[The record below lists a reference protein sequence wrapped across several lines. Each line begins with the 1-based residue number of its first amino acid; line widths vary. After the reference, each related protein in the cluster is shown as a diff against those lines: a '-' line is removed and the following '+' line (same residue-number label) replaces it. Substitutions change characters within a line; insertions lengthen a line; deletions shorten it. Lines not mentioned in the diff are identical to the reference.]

1 VGTRKKGGAVGKPI
15 FVNPLKTSPA
25 LGAAYAIQGIKGAVP
40 IFHAAPGCTFLGKV
54 LLTQHL
60 KEPVGLLGT
69 DIKEMPTIMG
79 GLEELEKRIIEVY
92 EKFKPSLIG
101 IIGTALSEVR
111 GEDIRL
117 KIKDFKSSIVNSQS
131 SIVYIPCPDYMG
143 GFSDGYGITVKRIVE
158 KLPAGGP
165 KILRQINLL
174 PSPSLTPGDV
184 DEIKDM
190 IDGFGLKAI
199 VLPDISV
206 SMDGSKDKFSNL
218 PHDGTSLEDIALMG
232 RSSATIAIG
241 EGAKEAGEVLM
252 ERFHIPLYHLPV
264 PIGIE
269 TADDLIRHL
278 MNISG
283 AKPPEGIKR
292 WRKRL
297 IDGMVDTHL
306 LFADKKVAIGIDKE
320 MSSEIAAFCSEMG
333 MEILNFKFQISN
345 FKSHDLEDLEDLA
358 EGADLIITN
367 SHGKGIS
374 ERLGIPL
381 LRMGFPV
388 FDRFGEP
395 LKVRVGYRG
404 ILNFLFDMANIFQE
418 GHNELYHRNH
428 ARR

>member
-1 VGTRKKGGAVGKPI
+1 VGVGSEFGVRSSEIGFKNPQSAI
-15 FVNPLKTSPA
+15 RSPKLLSVNPLKTSPA
-25 LGAAYAIQGIKGAVP
+25 LGAAYVLQGIKRAVP

-60 KEPVGLLGT
+60 REPVGLLGT
-69 DIKEMPTIMG
+69 DIKEMPVIMG

-143 GFSDGYGITVKRIVE
+143 GFSDGYGTAVKRIVE

-174 PSPSLTPGDV
+174 PSPSITPGDV

-190 IDGFGLKAI
+190 IDGFGLRAI
-199 VLPDISV
+199 VLPDLSV

-232 RSSATIAIG
+232 RSTATIAIG
-241 EGAKEAGEVLM
+241 KWAKGAGEILK
-252 ERFHIPLYHLPV
+252 ENFGIPLYFTDTIMGL
-264 PIGIE
+264 E
-269 TADDLIRHL
+269 AADNFVMLLSRL
-278 MNISG
+278 SR
-283 AKPPEGIKR
+283 AEPPHYLKR

-297 IDGMVDTHL
+297 VDGMVDAHL
-306 LFADKKVAIGIDKE
+306 IMAEKRVVIGLDGDI
-320 MSSEIAAFCSEMG
+320 SSWIGAFCSEMG
-333 MEILNFKFQISN
+333 MIPIS
-345 FKSHDLEDLEDLA
+345 DLEDLEDA
-358 EGADLIITN
+358 AQDADLIITN
-367 SHGKGIS
+367 SHGKEIS
-374 ERLGIPL
+374 DRLGIPL

-388 FDRFGEP
+388 FDRFGET

-404 ILNFLFDMANIFQE
+404 SLNLLFEMANIFI
-418 GHNELYHRNH
+418 
-428 ARR
+428 